1 MDHGDGAPVEVRDGS
16 MSEARRASG
25 ATWIGQV
32 GRFAAI
38 AIVVLVALPARTL
51 AQTPAP
57 SVLPAVSTEFTPGA
71 PHVETIAQGVADL
84 AGSTVWRV
92 REVSLAPN
100 GGVEAG
106 PTSFTLQRTG
116 ASTIRDE
123 QTGRRARLEPGEAYF
138 MAGNAP
144 YSRSAEGS
152 DQSSVWIIELVPP
165 DVASQSAG
173 GTVLFASQPVQDYP
187 QGALETE
194 LHRGVL
200 LQNEVSAVPPHTGPA
215 LLMIASGRVEATV
228 GANPPQ
234 TIGAGAGTMVDGQ
247 VSLRNADSAPASF
260 VVASFGAQLQ
270 GSEAP
275 APTQAAPAPAPAV
288 TPAPLVPDQSTNQ
301 QQQAQTQSQP
311 QSDQQAAPPSQ
322 PASQQ
327 ANPTEGDTDG
337 DGLSDVDEARIGSD
351 PLNKDY
357 DADGLLDGAEVYQY
371 GTDPL
376 NNDTDG
382 DGLLDGEEVNQ
393 YGTSPTSADTD
404 GDGLS
409 DADEIYRYGTNP
421 TVYDTDGD
429 GHPDGEEVIVDGT
442 DPTDPNSHP

>member
-1 MDHGDGAPVEVRDGS
+1 
-16 MSEARRASG
+16 MSEGLGATGARRIGRGGWAAAVAVLLI
-25 ATWIGQV
+25 AT
-32 GRFAAI
+32 
-38 AIVVLVALPARTL
+38 PARTF
-51 AQTPAP
+51 AQTPAAPAP
-57 SVLPAVSTEFTPGA
+57 SALPAVSTEFSTGA
-71 PHVETIAQGVADL
+71 PHVETVAQGVTDL
-84 AGSTVWRV
+84 AGPVVWRV

-138 MAGNAP
+138 IAGNAP

-165 DVASQSAG
+165 DVASQSAT
-173 GTVLFASQPVQDYP
+173 GTVLFASQPIQNYP
-187 QGALETE
+187 QGAFDTE

-200 LQNEVSAVPPHTGPA
+200 LPNESSELPSHTGPA

-234 TIGAGAGTMVDGQ
+234 TIGAGAGMMVDGPI
-247 VSLRNADSAPASF
+247 SLRDVESAPASF
-260 VVASFGAQLQ
+260 VLASFGDQLQ
-270 GSEAP
+270 GSEAA
-275 APTQAAPAPAPAV
+275 APTATQAPAAPAV
-288 TPAPLVPDQSTNQ
+288 TPAPLVPEQQTSDQQ
-301 QQQAQTQSQP
+301 PQQAQTQPQP
-311 QSDQQAAPPSQ
+311 DQSAAQAQQ
-322 PASQQ
+322 PASGQV
-327 ANPTEGDTDG
+327 NPAPGDTDG
-337 DGLSDVDEARIGSD
+337 DGLSDADEARLGSD

-371 GTDPL
+371 GTDPV

-382 DGLLDGEEVNQ
+382 DGLLDGEEINQ
-393 YGTSPTSADTD
+393 YGTSPTAADTD

-409 DADEIYRYGTNP
+409 DADEIYRYGSNP

-429 GHPDGEEVIVDGT
+429 GHPDGEEIIVDGT